1 MPGTRPADSVEVTTL
16 AEWRAWLKA
25 NHTKAKSIWLITYK
39 KDASRPRF
47 PYDEAVSEA
56 LCWGWIDSLP
66 RKLDAERTMLRF
78 SPRSSK
84 TGWSAL
90 NKQRIKRM
98 IASKRMQPAGLAKI
112 AAAKADGSWAKLDRV
127 EALEMPADLTKA
139 FRGHQG
145 AAANFEKFPKSV
157 KRGIL
162 EWIASAK
169 KPETRTKRILET
181 ATLAAQGKRAN
192 QWRP

>member
-1 MPGTRPADSVEVTTL
+1 MPGTPPADSVEVTTL

-25 NHTKAKSIWLITYK
+25 NHTKAESIWLVTYK
-39 KDASRPRF
+39 KGASRPRL

-90 NKQRIKRM
+90 NKRRVKQM
-98 IASKRMQPAGLAKI
+98 IADGLMQPSGLAKI
-112 AAAKADGSWAKLDRV
+112 AAAKADGSWTKLDRV
-127 EALEMPADLTKA
+127 EALEMPPDLIKA
-139 FRGHQG
+139 FRAQAGS
-145 AAANFEKFPKSV
+145 AANFDAFPKSV

-162 EWIASAK
+162 EWITSAK
-169 KPETRTKRILET
+169 RPETRAKRVLET